1 MIARAEKFSTPKNRT
16 NLLKYSILVPCPMNK
31 RLFLFPVGA
40 LFLTGILSGML
51 TSAGPADAQTNNQT
65 TAATIDQLTSN
76 LTQAKQA
83 IASGNTTATTA
94 QLTDI
99 IGELSDILGTVTSD
113 QNAANTDEHT
123 HFFTHKG
130 HTHTVTHKHPHHPT
144 HHHDWFESHHIFNP
158 SDCTPGL
165 MC

>member
-1 MIARAEKFSTPKNRT
+1 
-16 NLLKYSILVPCPMNK
+16 MNK
-31 RLFLFPVGA
+31 RLLLILVGA
-40 LFLTGILSGML
+40 LFLTGILPGMW
-51 TSAGPADAQTNNQT
+51 TSDAPAYAQTNNQT
-65 TAATIDQLTSN
+65 TAETIDQLTSN

-94 QLTDI
+94 QLTAI
-99 IGELSDILGTVTSD
+99 IGELSDILGTVTSN

-130 HTHTVTHKHPHHPT
+130 HTHTVTHKHPHHPS
-144 HHHDWFESHHIFNP
+144 HHHDWFERNHIFNP

>member
-1 MIARAEKFSTPKNRT
+1 
-16 NLLKYSILVPCPMNK
+16 MNK
-31 RLFLFPVGA
+31 ILFFIPVGA
-40 LFLTGILSGML
+40 LFLTGLLSGML
-51 TSAGPADAQTNNQT
+51 TLAGPVDAQANNQT
-65 TAATIDQLTSN
+65 TVETIDQLTAN

-94 QLTDI
+94 QLTAI
-99 IGELSDILGTVTSD
+99 IGELSDILGKVTTD
-113 QNAANTDEHT
+113 QNAAFTDEHT

-130 HTHTVTHKHPHHPT
+130 DTHTVTHKHPHHPT
-144 HHHDWFESHHIFNP
+144 HHHDWFERNHIFNP

>member
-1 MIARAEKFSTPKNRT
+1 
-16 NLLKYSILVPCPMNK
+16 MNK
-31 RLFLFPVGA
+31 RLFLIPVGA
-40 LFLTGILSGML
+40 LFLTGLLSGMWTL
-51 TSAGPADAQTNNQT
+51 AGPVDAQANNQT
-65 TAATIDQLTSN
+65 TAETIDQLTAN

-83 IASGNTTATTA
+83 IASGNTTATTV
-94 QLTDI
+94 QLTAI

-144 HHHDWFESHHIFNP
+144 HHHDWFERNHIFNP

>member
-1 MIARAEKFSTPKNRT
+1 
-16 NLLKYSILVPCPMNK
+16 MNK
-31 RLFLFPVGA
+31 RLFLIPAGT
-40 LFLTGILSGML
+40 LFLTGLLSGMWTL
-51 TSAGPADAQTNNQT
+51 SGPVDAQTNNQT
-65 TAATIDQLTSN
+65 TAETINQLTAN

-94 QLTDI
+94 QLTAI
-99 IGELSDILGTVTSD
+99 IGELSDILGKVTTN
-113 QNAANTDEHT
+113 QNAASTDEHT

-130 HTHTVTHKHPHHPT
+130 DTHTVTHKHPHHPT
-144 HHHDWFESHHIFNP
+144 HHHDWFERNHIFNP

>member
-1 MIARAEKFSTPKNRT
+1 
-16 NLLKYSILVPCPMNK
+16 MNK
-31 RLFLFPVGA
+31 RLFLIPGGT
-40 LFLTGILSGML
+40 LFLTGLLSGMWTL
-51 TSAGPADAQTNNQT
+51 SGPVDAQTNNQT
-65 TAATIDQLTSN
+65 TAETINQLTAN

-94 QLTDI
+94 QLTAI
-99 IGELSDILGTVTSD
+99 IGELSDILGKVTTD
-113 QNAANTDEHT
+113 QNAASTDEHT

-130 HTHTVTHKHPHHPT
+130 DTHTVTHKHPHHPT
-144 HHHDWFESHHIFNP
+144 HHHDWFERNHIFNP